1 VFAHRIGQS
10 AHEAVSAVWF
20 CYAAGECVVAGSG
33 RQPGAST
40 VNVLIGPQG
49 CVDVIAGGAG
59 VPAVRR
65 LPQVCA
71 EPGPLTSSYVGMS
84 LEKGI

>member
-1 VFAHRIGQS
+1 V
-10 AHEAVSAVWF
+10 
-20 CYAAGECVVAGSG
+20 
-33 RQPGAST
+33 PST

-65 LPQVCA
+65 LPRVCA
-71 EPGPLTSSYVGMS
+71 EPGPLTSSYVGVS